1 MSILRPREDR
11 FYLLFEDAAANVRG
25 SAELLLA
32 MLQDY
37 TGVEVKAKAIK
48 DLEHKGD
55 DLTHTIYD
63 QLNRIFVTP
72 LDSEDIAAIASA
84 LDDII
89 DLIEVAADDFIVYN
103 IDLPTPS
110 SIELTGT
117 LVHAVI
123 QVQEAI
129 ALLRNRRDRAALRDR
144 LTEINRLENEG
155 DTLYRAAMQA
165 LFRQPDPV
173 QMIKWK
179 QIYDHIEEAIDKC
192 EDVADVLHGVLL
204 KYA

>member
-11 FYLLFEDAAANVRG
+11 FYMLFEDAAANVRG

-32 MLQDY
+32 MLEDY
-37 TGVEVKAKAIK
+37 TDTEAKAKAIK

-55 DLTHTIYD
+55 DLTHTVYD

-72 LDSEDIAAIASA
+72 LDREDIAAIASA

-89 DLIEVAADDFIVYN
+89 DLIEVVADDFIVYN
-103 IDLPTPS
+103 IDQPTPS
-110 SIELTGT
+110 SIELTRT
-117 LVHAVI
+117 LVHTVI

-129 ALLRNRRDRAALRDR
+129 ALLRNRRDRAALRDH

-155 DTLYRAAMQA
+155 DGHYRTAMQA

>member
-1 MSILRPREDR
+1 MSILRPHEDR
-11 FYLLFEDAAANVRG
+11 FYLLFEDAAANVRNG
-25 SAELLLA
+25 AEMLLA
-32 MLQDY
+32 MLEDY
-37 TGVEVKAKAIK
+37 TAIDVKAKAIK
-48 DLEHKGD
+48 DIEHKGD
-55 DLTHTIYD
+55 DMTHTVYD

-72 LDSEDIAAIASA
+72 IDREDVAAIASA

-103 IDLPTPS
+103 IELPTPS
-110 SIELTGT
+110 SIDLTRN
-117 LVHAVI
+117 LVHAVA

-129 ALLRNRRDRAALRDR
+129 ALLRNRRERAALREH

-155 DTLYRAAMQA
+155 DALYRTAMQA